1 MNKDRM
7 KNPKIHE
14 LASALAE
21 DVFEMDIGAV
31 DAELLAAGYQP
42 EDATGKVRA
51 VIARAIFGKA
61 RAQLAKAPAHVPE
74 SGTLLRFGPGEARAK
89 LDAIVNRD
97 PAAFPELTMAAR
109 KGQSIS
115 DADAASQ
122 LEDFL
127 ELGIIGPD
135 DLK

>member
-1 MNKDRM
+1 MNQDRM
-7 KNPKIHE
+7 KNPKIHD

-21 DVFEMDIGAV
+21 DVFELDIGAV
-31 DAELLAAGYQP
+31 DAELLAAGYRP
-42 EDATGKVRA
+42 EDATSKVGA
-51 VIARAIFGKA
+51 VIARAIFSKA
-61 RAQLAKAPAHVPE
+61 RGQLAKAPAHVSE
-74 SGTLLRFGPGEARAK
+74 TGTLLRFGPGEARAK

-97 PAAFPELTMAAR
+97 PGAFPELTMAAR

-115 DADAASQ
+115 DADAVSQ

-127 ELGIIGPD
+127 ELGIIDPD

>member
-1 MNKDRM
+1 MNKNRM

-42 EDATGKVRA
+42 EDATSKVRA

-61 RAQLAKAPAHVPE
+61 RAQLAKAPVHVPE
-74 SGTLLRFGPGEARAK
+74 SRTLLRFGPGEARAK
-89 LDAIVNRD
+89 LNAIVNRD